1 MNKVSPTESALIEL
15 KHIHLEL
22 QNNRT
27 KHLRHFVDQY
37 YCYKHGFV
45 NRNGGAKWEAL
56 VWKGVV
62 SVEARKLK
70 DEIHEK
76 VKSDKLA
83 LEEVRKKVVK
93 EHVVPLKVITSFLE
107 GLTDTS
113 IGSIVVVLDK
123 YTLFGTITKDEDK
136 ELRKAGLNSK
146 MPTDDEGN
154 EWDGND
160 LLARY
165 NSVGI
170 ALEKNSPE
178 IG

>member
-1 MNKVSPTESALIEL
+1 MNDKNEEYAKIEL
-15 KHIHLEL
+15 KHIQLEL

-27 KHLRHFVDQY
+27 QHLRSFVDQY

-70 DEIHEK
+70 DEISTK

-93 EHVVPLKVITSFLE
+93 EHVVPLKVITNLLE

-113 IGSIVVVLDK
+113 TGSIAAVLDE
-123 YTLFGTITKDEDK
+123 YILFGTITKDEDK
-136 ELRKAGLNSK
+136 KLRKAGLNSK

-160 LLARY
+160 RLARY
-165 NSVGI
+165 RAVGI
-170 ALEKNSPE
+170 ALEKTSPE